1 MSKTTKTT
9 KTIIISAFP
18 GSGKTTFAKKFK
30 GRVLDL
36 ESSDFKWKGDTDVDK
51 VLNQDFPRNYID
63 TIIDAVKS
71 EKYGAIIVS
80 NEFLNFE
87 ESKELSDMVE
97 NIIAIYPLND
107 KETGDSRDEY
117 YNDKIKNEFLNRYKT
132 MGKPDSFIKFISDNW
147 DKLISDMENSTIP
160 TKHITLQGNVSGISN
175 LCVQLLSGF
184 ETALSSTYN
193 DDESVY
199 QVNSFCTYYRSFGES
214 DGYERAFS
222 LTYEDA
228 LQLLPKDKED
238 YNYSI
243 KRFSIPKEEKLRLM
257 EIVKDK
263 NSAVSIKAV
272 IDYGFKEVEK
282 VFKSSRDAG
291 EYEDKTGIVAKP
303 IKVNP
308 NGYNEDKK
316 PVFSSKEIDDFIKG
330 AIKDMNNLMTQ
341 EAHSTE
347 DKKVSV
353 MDDSVDDEKDKP
365 ISTPEEFINYIEG
378 LFEI

>member
-1 MSKTTKTT
+1 MSKTT

-117 YNDKIKNEFLNRYKT
+117 YNDEIKNEFLNRYKT

-199 QVNSFCTYYRSFGES
+199 QVNSFCTYFRSFGES

-353 MDDSVDDEKDKP
+353 MGDSVDDEKDKP

>member
-1 MSKTTKTT
+1 MSKTT

-117 YNDKIKNEFLNRYKT
+117 YNDEIKNEFLNRYKT
-132 MGKPDSFIKFISDNW
+132 MGNPDSFIKFISDNW

-199 QVNSFCTYYRSFGES
+199 QVNSFCTYFRSFGES

-347 DKKVSV
+347 DKKVTV

-365 ISTPEEFINYIEG
+365 ISTPEEFINYVEG

>member
-1 MSKTTKTT
+1 MSKTT

-117 YNDKIKNEFLNRYKT
+117 YNDEIKNEFLNRYKT

-199 QVNSFCTYYRSFGES
+199 QVNSFCTYFRSFGES

-347 DKKVSV
+347 DKKVTV

-365 ISTPEEFINYIEG
+365 IPTPEEFLNYVEG

>member
-1 MSKTTKTT
+1 MSKTT

-117 YNDKIKNEFLNRYKT
+117 YNDEIKNEFLNCYKT

-199 QVNSFCTYYRSFGES
+199 QVNSFCTYFRSFGES

-347 DKKVSV
+347 DKKVTV

-365 ISTPEEFINYIEG
+365 ISTPEEFINYVEG

>member
-1 MSKTTKTT
+1 MSKTT

-18 GSGKTTFAKKFK
+18 GSGKTTFAKEFK

-107 KETGDSRDEY
+107 KETGDSMDEY

-199 QVNSFCTYYRSFGES
+199 QVNSFFTYFRSFGES

-347 DKKVSV
+347 DKKVTV
-353 MDDSVDDEKDKP
+353 MGDSVDDEKDKP
-365 ISTPEEFINYIEG
+365 ISTPEEFINYVEG

>member
-1 MSKTTKTT
+1 MSKTT

-117 YNDKIKNEFLNRYKT
+117 YNDEIKNEFLNRYKT

-199 QVNSFCTYYRSFGES
+199 QVNSFCTYFRSFGES

-353 MDDSVDDEKDKP
+353 MGDSVDDEKDKP
-365 ISTPEEFINYIEG
+365 ISTPEEFINYVEG

>member
-1 MSKTTKTT
+1 MSKTT

-117 YNDKIKNEFLNRYKT
+117 YNDEIKNEFLNRYKT

-199 QVNSFCTYYRSFGES
+199 QVNSFCTYFRSFGES

-316 PVFSSKEIDDFIKG
+316 PLESSKEIDDFIKG

-347 DKKVSV
+347 DK
-353 MDDSVDDEKDKP
+353 DKP